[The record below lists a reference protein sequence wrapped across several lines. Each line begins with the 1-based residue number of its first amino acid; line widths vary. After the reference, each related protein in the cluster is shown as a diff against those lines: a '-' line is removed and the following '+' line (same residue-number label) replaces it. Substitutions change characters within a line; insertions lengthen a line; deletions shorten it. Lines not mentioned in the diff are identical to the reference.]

1 MWALLRSTLEGR
13 MLEGPDAG
21 AGDARSFLAS
31 SSPQQSPRAPLGPR
45 GSPAGTSGRP
55 APRAASEEELNLVRT
70 CLQRWTDEVE
80 QDVQGWPQM
89 SFGSRVKSIW

>member
-1 MWALLRSTLEGR
+1 MP
-13 MLEGPDAG
+13 EGPDAG
-21 AGDARSFLAS
+21 AGDARFCLAS

-55 APRAASEEELNLVRT
+55 APRAASEEELSLVRT

-89 SFGSRVKSIW
+89 SFGSHVKSIW